1 MVTVVRG
8 DVILCD
14 LNPVV
19 GTEQAG
25 VRPTLV
31 VQIDRANTVSPHTI
45 IAPFTTRIRRAVLPS
60 HALIPAGVGGLT
72 HDSVVLCEQIRVI
85 DKRRIIPV
93 LGHVDDI
100 YMEEVARA
108 LRTILGLEAVSLERS
123 SAEEYQAAA
132 ESGTAP
138 NKGLELTASSVR
150 SCLAVRRNSSNCIP
164 DESG

>member
-19 GTEQAG
+19 GTEQSG
-25 VRPTLV
+25 VRPALV

-45 IAPFTTRIRRAVLPS
+45 IAPPFTTRIRRAVLPS
-60 HALIPAGVGGLT
+60 HALIPAGIGGLT

-85 DKRRIIPV
+85 DKRRIIRV
-93 LGHVDDI
+93 LGHVDDT

-108 LRTILGLEAVSLERS
+108 LCTILGL
-123 SAEEYQAAA
+123 
-132 ESGTAP
+132 
-138 NKGLELTASSVR
+138 
-150 SCLAVRRNSSNCIP
+150 
-164 DESG
+164 

>member
-25 VRPTLV
+25 IRPALV

-60 HALIPAGVGGLT
+60 HALIPRYRWVNP
-72 HDSVVLCEQIRVI
+72 RF
-85 DKRRIIPV
+85 R
-93 LGHVDDI
+93 
-100 YMEEVARA
+100 RA
-108 LRTILGLEAVSLERS
+108 LRADAGDR
-123 SAEEYQAAA
+123 
-132 ESGTAP
+132 
-138 NKGLELTASSVR
+138 
-150 SCLAVRRNSSNCIP
+150 
-164 DESG
+164 

>member
-14 LNPVV
+14 LNPVI

-25 VRPTLV
+25 VRPALV

-85 DKRRIIPV
+85 DKRRIIRV
-93 LGHVDDI
+93 LGHIDDT

-108 LRTILGLEAVSLERS
+108 LRTILGL
-123 SAEEYQAAA
+123 
-132 ESGTAP
+132 
-138 NKGLELTASSVR
+138 
-150 SCLAVRRNSSNCIP
+150 
-164 DESG
+164 

>member
-14 LNPVV
+14 LNPMI

-25 VRPTLV
+25 VRPALV

-45 IAPFTTRIRRAVLPS
+45 IVPFTTRIRRAVLPS

-85 DKRRIIPV
+85 DKRLIIRV
-93 LGHVDDI
+93 LGHMDDT

-108 LRTILGLEAVSLERS
+108 LRTILGLSKGS
-123 SAEEYQAAA
+123 P
-132 ESGTAP
+132 GAP
-138 NKGLELTASSVR
+138 APRKTNPQQRQGLSRTRVETV
-150 SCLAVRRNSSNCIP
+150 
-164 DESG
+164 